1 MDLSTTYLGLPL
13 KNPLIASSSPLCETV
28 DNIRQMEDAGI
39 AAVVL
44 HSLFEEQIT
53 LESVDLDSFLSFGT
67 ESFSEALS
75 YFPEMT
81 DYNLGPKGYLDH
93 IRAAKAAVDIPV
105 IASLNGYSSGGWI
118 RYARAI
124 ENAGAD
130 ALELNIYHLAVDPTI
145 TGEEVEAMTIR
156 LVENVAASLRIPVAV
171 KLSPFFS
178 ATANMCSRLAQAGAK
193 GLVLFNRFYQPDID
207 LENLEVIPNLVLS
220 SQEEMRLRLRWVAM
234 LHGRIDADMAVT
246 GGVHTARDILKC
258 VLVGADA
265 AMMTSAL
272 LKYGIGHAVSVLRDL
287 RERMEMQ
294 EFESIEQIKGSMS
307 RSTVSDPTAFER
319 ANYMRVLR
327 SYAAENV

>member
-13 KNPLIASSSPLCETV
+13 KNPLVASSSPLCESV
-28 DNIRQMEDAGI
+28 DNLRAMEDAGM

-53 LESVDLDSFLSFGT
+53 LESVDLDNFLSLGT
-67 ESFSEALS
+67 ESFAESLS
-75 YFPEMT
+75 YFPEMGS
-81 DYNLGPKGYLDH
+81 YNLGPGGYLDH

-118 RYARAI
+118 RYAKAI

-130 ALELNIYHLAVDPTI
+130 ALELNIYHLATDPEI
-145 TGEEVEAMTIR
+145 SGSEVEAMYIR
-156 LVENVAASLRIPVAV
+156 LVENVTTGIRIPVAV
-171 KLSPFFS
+171 KLSSFFS
-178 ATANMCSRLAQAGAK
+178 ATANICSRLSEAGAK

-207 LENLEVIPNLVLS
+207 LENLEVVPNLVLS
-220 SQEEMRLRLRWVAM
+220 SRDELRLRLRWVAM
-234 LHGRIDADMAVT
+234 LRGRITADLAVT

-272 LKYGIGHAVSVLRDL
+272 LKYGIGHAGHVLRDL
-287 RERMEMQ
+287 EEQMEMQ
-294 EFESIEQIKGSMS
+294 EFESIVQIKGSMS
-307 RSTVSDPTAFER
+307 RATVADPAAFER
-319 ANYMRVLR
+319 ANYMKVLR
-327 SYAAENV
+327 SYAVD